1 MQIFKSPQNEHKINI
16 MSLQKFL
23 FTLIFL
29 IAAIGGTAACNNAVQ
44 SQTSKKTDA
53 LSNKSLESKA
63 ITKSADD
70 EFNGEKIAKTED
82 EWRNQL
88 TAEQFYVLREKGT
101 ERPYTGAYTDNHET
115 GVYHCAACGLK
126 LFSSAE
132 KFDSGTGWA
141 SFYQPFIA
149 ANVSEETDNTLG
161 MTRTEV
167 LCARCGGHLGH
178 VFNDGP
184 KPTGLRYCINSVS
197 LKFEKQK

>member
-1 MQIFKSPQNEHKINI
+1 MQFFKTLRSANQIKI
-16 MSLQKFL
+16 MSFQKFL
-23 FTLIFL
+23 FTLIL
-29 IAAIGGTAACNNAVQ
+29 LAAAIGGTIGCNNAVQ
-44 SQTSKKTDA
+44 SQTGEKSGKLD
-53 LSNKSLESKA
+53 NKSLVSKA
-63 ITKSADD
+63 ITKSPDD
-70 EFNGEKIAKTED
+70 EFKGEKIVKTED
-82 EWRNQL
+82 EWRKQL

-101 ERPYTGAYTDNHET
+101 ERPYTGAYTDNHEA

-149 ANVSEETDNTLG
+149 PNVTEENDTTLG

-167 LCARCGGHLGH
+167 LCSRCGSHLGH
-178 VFNDGP
+178 VFDDGP
-184 KPTGLRYCINSVS
+184 KPTGLRYCINSVA